1 MNKQHSILF
10 LYSLAPEIKAELA
23 ARGSSTE
30 GYIERI
36 RHTNGVEVRDLTAEA
51 LANADNYSVIIIV
64 AHHNETLDA
73 LILQDGTGLSLDAL
87 TNAIPKTFA
96 GLLDISSCGTKALAK
111 AVKERCPSCH
121 VQAAASTAGL
131 ELRLFLY
138 ANLLPFITAHPD
150 IDYHAAYVRA
160 LNEIK
165 QAQQGQQD
173 LKDTTKLGGQK
184 ATSAYSPFE
193 VKRKATVPIHV
204 FIHYDSEQEV
214 VQKKA
219 PKNTEIHIYSESLR
233 GVHVGD
239 ELTIRLSFIDN
250 GETHHLRIIDG
261 PDELIVRVEE
271 EITHHIFKVK
281 VDAEY
286 SAPNFACNI
295 NFSKGNEMIS
305 SLPVFID
312 VTDYDAPI
320 DAASSKSQPN
330 GLELASFHPSIEEM
344 KQYRTQNRKEIIDQ
358 LLDYVDLGDWKE
370 YETIEKVKKM
380 LLTILGD
387 GEVQLKDNE
396 AKMSEDLWYLLEN
409 GRGNR
414 VEIVW
419 QNLVGYFDER
429 KLFRKKGS
437 PALNKDFF
445 DNTDGYSNIDKGRP
459 SRDANGHPIPVA
471 NMSKGFFYILDL
483 LDTYY
488 REIFQM

>member
-23 ARGSSTE
+23 ARGSSAE

-36 RHTNGVEVRDLTAEA
+36 RHTNGVEVRNLAAEA

-165 QAQQGQQD
+165 QAQRGQQD
-173 LKDTTKLGGQK
+173 LKETTKLGGQK
-184 ATSAYSPFE
+184 NTSVFSPLE

-204 FIHYDSEQEV
+204 FIHYDSEQKV
-214 VQKKA
+214 VKEKV
-219 PKNTEIHIYSESLR
+219 PSNTEIHINSESLR

-250 GETHHLRIIDG
+250 GETHHLRIEG
-261 PDELIVRVEE
+261 PDEFKVRVEVEE
-271 EITHHIFKVK
+271 EIIHHIFKVY
-281 VDAEY
+281 VSAEY
-286 SAPNFACNI
+286 SSPNFAVVI
-295 NFSKGNEMIS
+295 TFEKGNEMIS

-312 VTDYDAPI
+312 VTDYADA
-320 DAASSKSQPN
+320 SQKENSTGELTNKSLAIAIKAVQPYMYAKSAYAVLFRECCDHWGYPN
-330 GLELASFHPSIEEM
+330 NRAQFESFINEIEET
-344 KQYRTQNRKEIIDQ
+344 YN
-358 LLDYVDLGDWKE
+358 LDYDCPPGTLTDALRHNESLKGPVDKW
-370 YETIEKVKKM
+370 
-380 LLTILGD
+380 
-387 GEVQLKDNE
+387 
-396 AKMSEDLWYLLEN
+396 
-409 GRGNR
+409 
-414 VEIVW
+414 IVS
-419 QNLVGYFDER
+419 DRIR
-429 KLFRKKGS
+429 KLLKAFQEVLPHKG
-437 PALNKDFF
+437 
-445 DNTDGYSNIDKGRP
+445 
-459 SRDANGHPIPVA
+459 
-471 NMSKGFFYILDL
+471 
-483 LDTYY
+483 
-488 REIFQM
+488 

>member
-23 ARGSSTE
+23 ARGSNAE

-73 LILQDGTGLSLDAL
+73 LILQDGTGLSLNAL
-87 TNAIPKTFA
+87 RNAIPKTFA

-173 LKDTTKLGGQK
+173 LKETTKLGGQK
-184 ATSAYSPFE
+184 NTSVFSPLE

-204 FIHYDSEQEV
+204 FIHYDSEQKV
-214 VQKKA
+214 VKDKA
-219 PKNTEIHIYSESLR
+219 PNTEIHINSESLR

-250 GETHHLRIIDG
+250 GETHHLRIEG
-261 PDELIVRVEE
+261 PDEFKVRVEE
-271 EITHHIFKVK
+271 EIIHHIFKVY
-281 VDAEY
+281 VGAEY
-286 SAPNFACNI
+286 SSPNFACNI

-312 VTDYDAPI
+312 VTDYLTTTSINSQISEESEPT
-320 DAASSKSQPN
+320 SKSSEHTPN
-330 GLELASFHPSIEEM
+330 DFAPRKILKELLREPWFKEMRTSEKYNEQWTDDFVNALMESECKGFIITTWEKKRGKKDHENHYGAQHIKCYILAFLKENKVLKPSFDSIARQWQEHE
-344 KQYRTQNRKEIIDQ
+344 KLNFDYRSLSRYMSKAKIRKGES
-358 LLDYVDLGDWKE
+358 DLVSLADW
-370 YETIEKVKKM
+370 
-380 LLTILGD
+380 
-387 GEVQLKDNE
+387 
-396 AKMSEDLWYLLEN
+396 
-409 GRGNR
+409 
-414 VEIVW
+414 VEI
-419 QNLVGYFDER
+419 
-429 KLFRKKGS
+429 
-437 PALNKDFF
+437 
-445 DNTDGYSNIDKGRP
+445 
-459 SRDANGHPIPVA
+459 
-471 NMSKGFFYILDL
+471 YIKN
-483 LDTYY
+483 
-488 REIFQM
+488 EK

>member
-1 MNKQHSILF
+1 MQHKVLFMIDLPRTTAFEAYKGQVEECIGQLREKGVDVYECINK
-10 LYSLAPEIKAELA
+10 ELLTGINRYDIVIVIA
-23 ARGSSTE
+23 
-30 GYIERI
+30 
-36 RHTNGVEVRDLTAEA
+36 HRD
-51 LANADNYSVIIIV
+51 AD
-64 AHHNETLDA
+64 ETLLLADSK
-73 LILQDGTGLSLDAL
+73 LPMVEFVKSLPTD
-87 TNAIPKTFA
+87 FA
-96 GLLDISSCGTKALAK
+96 GVLDFSSCYSETLKDAIK
-111 AVKERCPSCH
+111 SRCPHCH
-121 VQAAASTAGL
+121 VQVASEQTRLQVRLLAYPYVVDMINSYDMDYRTAYLEVLHMLEEAAAGNPDDENYADDSV
-131 ELRLFLY
+131 RLG
-138 ANLLPFITAHPD
+138 
-150 IDYHAAYVRA
+150 
-160 LNEIK
+160 E
-165 QAQQGQQD
+165 
-173 LKDTTKLGGQK
+173 GGQK
-184 ATSAYSPFE
+184 TTSAYSPLE

-219 PKNTEIHIYSESLR
+219 PKNTEIHIYSEFLR

-250 GETHHLRIIDG
+250 GETQYLRIEG
-261 PDELIVRVEE
+261 PDEFKVRVEE
-271 EITHHIFKVK
+271 EIIHHIFKVY
-281 VDAEY
+281 VGAEY
-286 SAPNFACNI
+286 SSPNFACNI

-387 GEVQLKDNE
+387 GDVQLKDNE

-419 QNLVGYFDER
+419 QNLVGYFDEW

-445 DNTDGYSNIDKGRP
+445 DKTDGYSNIDKGRP

-488 REIFQM
+488 KEIFQM